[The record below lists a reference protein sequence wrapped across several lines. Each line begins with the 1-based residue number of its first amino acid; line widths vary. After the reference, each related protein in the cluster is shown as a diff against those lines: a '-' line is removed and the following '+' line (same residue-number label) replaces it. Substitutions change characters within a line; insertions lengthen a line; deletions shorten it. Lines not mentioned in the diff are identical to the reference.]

1 MKNLLFAII
10 FLPNTVSKGE
20 ISVIGG
26 SITDLSVDVVTLT
39 TYTPTKKETDST
51 PNITASGY
59 KIDTSNPKKH
69 RIIAVS
75 RDLKKK
81 WKFNQKVRIRK
92 AGKYDGVYTVKDVM
106 NRRYKKRIDILIGKR
121 DKQVKLTN
129 VQIVAI
135 K

>member
-20 ISVIGG
+20 ISVIGS

>member
-1 MKNLLFAII
+1 MKNLLLAII
-10 FLPNTVSKGE
+10 LLPNAVSKGE
-20 ISVIGG
+20 NSTIGS
-26 SITDLSVDVVTLT
+26 SINDVDVVTLT
-39 TYTPTKKETDST
+39 TYTPSRRETDSS

-59 KIDTSNPKKH
+59 KIDTSNPRKH

-92 AGKYDGVYTVKDVM
+92 AGKYNGVYTVKDVM
-106 NRRYKKRIDILIGKR
+106 NKRYKKRIDILIGKR
-121 DKQVKLTN
+121 DKQIKLEN

>member
-1 MKNLLFAII
+1 MKNLLLAII
-10 FLPNTVSKGE
+10 LLPNAVSKGE
-20 ISVIGG
+20 NSTIGS
-26 SITDLSVDVVTLT
+26 SINDVDVVTLT
-39 TYTPTKKETDST
+39 TYTPTKRETDSS

-59 KIDTSNPKKH
+59 KIDTSNPRKH

-92 AGKYDGVYTVKDVM
+92 AGKYNGVYTVKDVM
-106 NRRYKKRIDILIGKR
+106 NKRYKKRVDILIGKR
-121 DKQVKLTN
+121 DKQIKLEN
-129 VQIVAI
+129 VQIIAI

>member
-1 MKNLLFAII
+1 MKNLLLAII
-10 FLPNTVSKGE
+10 LLPNAVSKGE
-20 ISVIGG
+20 NSTIGS
-26 SITDLSVDVVTLT
+26 SIKDIDVVTLT
-39 TYTPTKKETDST
+39 TYTPSRRETDSS

-59 KIDTSNPKKH
+59 KIDTSNPSKH

-92 AGKYDGVYTVKDVM
+92 AGKYNGVYTVKDVM
-106 NRRYKKRIDILIGKR
+106 NKRYKKRVDILIGKR
-121 DKQVKLTN
+121 DKQIKLEN

-135 K
+135 N

>member
-1 MKNLLFAII
+1 MKNLLLAII
-10 FLPNTVSKGE
+10 LLPNAVSKGE
-20 ISVIGG
+20 NSTIGS
-26 SITDLSVDVVTLT
+26 SINDVDVVTLT
-39 TYTPTKKETDST
+39 TYTPSRRETDSS

-59 KIDTSNPKKH
+59 KIDTSNPSKH

-92 AGKYDGVYTVKDVM
+92 AGKYNGVYTVKDVM
-106 NRRYKKRIDILIGKR
+106 NKRYKKRVDILIGKR
-121 DKQVKLTN
+121 DKQIKLEN

>member
-1 MKNLLFAII
+1 MKNLLLAII
-10 FLPNTVSKGE
+10 LLPNAVSKGE
-20 ISVIGG
+20 NSTIGS
-26 SITDLSVDVVTLT
+26 SINDVDVVTLT
-39 TYTPTKKETDST
+39 TYTPTKRETDSS

-59 KIDTSNPKKH
+59 KIDTSNPSKH

-92 AGKYDGVYTVKDVM
+92 AGKYNGVYTVKDVM
-106 NRRYKKRIDILIGKR
+106 NKRYKKRVDILIGKR
-121 DKQVKLTN
+121 DKQIKLEN
-129 VQIVAI
+129 VQIIAI